1 MEQSPNQNNPEQDQ
15 PQNNNEAVVHE
26 IDMQIW
32 SQENRKTIAVEQFK
46 SGEIDVR
53 TYNYEIDAAETN
65 IQAFKAERAQRVLD
79 IEQEIQTHKDNLK
92 NNAIQFEAKHINSEQ
107 REVYDRTGNFM
118 LEKLE
123 NEKSSLQGPAD
134 QGESF
139 GEADPNQQAE
149 EENGSKAEAK
159 PRKRSVGRAILNAV
173 LRKR

>member
-1 MEQSPNQNNPEQDQ
+1 MEQLPNQNNPEQDQ

-32 SQENRKTIAVEQFK
+32 SQENRKAIAVERFK
-46 SGEIDVR
+46 SGEIDIK

-65 IQAFKAERAQRVLD
+65 IQAFQAERAQRVLD

-107 REVYDRTGNFM
+107 REVYDRTGHFM

-123 NEKSSLQGPAD
+123 NEKSSLQGPTD

-159 PRKRSVGRAILNAV
+159 PRRRSMGGLVTGLFLKRR
-173 LRKR
+173 